1 MSETRV
7 FTVEVEVHEQ
17 ADQAEAKAVLEIG
30 DEVRGGWGRS
40 RRNPA
45 DPERPEVGAELAIA
59 RALTDLARHLGQD
72 VEEQI
77 EATEGGPAHVH
88 L

>member
-7 FTVEVEVHEQ
+7 FTVEIEVREQ
-17 ADQAEAKAVLEIG
+17 PDEAEAKAVLQIG
-30 DEVRGGWGRS
+30 DEVHGGWGRS
-40 RRNPA
+40 RRNPT
-45 DPERPEVGAELAIA
+45 DPERPQVGEELAIA
-59 RALTDLARHLGQD
+59 RALTDLARHLGHD

-77 EATEGGPAHVH
+77 GASEGEPPQVH